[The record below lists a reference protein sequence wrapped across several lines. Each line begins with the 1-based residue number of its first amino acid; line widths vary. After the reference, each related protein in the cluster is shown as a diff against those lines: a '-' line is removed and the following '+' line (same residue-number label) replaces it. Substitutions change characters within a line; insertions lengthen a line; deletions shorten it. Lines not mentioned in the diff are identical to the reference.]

1 MRRCNP
7 ASGSAWQAD
16 ASPCVAVADASRGG
30 GERVSGLARVLRRRQ
45 YRGLV
50 RCPYCEVDDDKV
62 VDSRPLDDAAAVRRR
77 RECLACG
84 RRFTTHER
92 VVELP
97 LMVVKR
103 SGLKEPFEREKLADG
118 IRKAIAGRTVAP
130 AAVDAAVAE
139 IEEEARAAGPEV
151 PTELLGM
158 AVLERLRML
167 DEVSY
172 LRFASVYKGFDDAA
186 DFEREAV
193 ELRKTTAPK
202 RRRTGR

>member
-1 MRRCNP
+1 M
-7 ASGSAWQAD
+7 AT
-16 ASPCVAVADASRGG
+16 
-30 GERVSGLARVLRRRQ
+30 
-45 YRGLV
+45 V
-50 RCPYCEVDDDKV
+50 RCPYCQADDDKV

-103 SGLKEPFEREKLADG
+103 SGLKEPFERAKLADG
-118 IRKAIAGRTVAP
+118 IGRAIAGSTVAP
-130 AAVDAAVAE
+130 AAVEEAIAG
-139 IEEEARAAGPEV
+139 IEEEARAAGPEI
-151 PTELLGM
+151 PSELLGM
-158 AVLERLRML
+158 AVLERLRLL

-202 RRRTGR
+202 RRRPAG

>member
-1 MRRCNP
+1 M
-7 ASGSAWQAD
+7 
-16 ASPCVAVADASRGG
+16 
-30 GERVSGLARVLRRRQ
+30 
-45 YRGLV
+45 
-50 RCPYCEVDDDKV
+50 RCPYCQADDDKV

-77 RECLACG
+77 RECLVCG

-103 SGLKEPFEREKLADG
+103 SGLKEPFERAKLADG
-118 IRKAIAGRTVAP
+118 IGKAIAGRPVAA
-130 AAVDAAVAE
+130 AAVEAAIAG

-151 PTELLGM
+151 PAELLGM

-172 LRFASVYKGFDDAA
+172 LRFASVYQGFDDAA
-186 DFEREAV
+186 DFERAAV

-202 RRRTGR
+202 RPPRSR